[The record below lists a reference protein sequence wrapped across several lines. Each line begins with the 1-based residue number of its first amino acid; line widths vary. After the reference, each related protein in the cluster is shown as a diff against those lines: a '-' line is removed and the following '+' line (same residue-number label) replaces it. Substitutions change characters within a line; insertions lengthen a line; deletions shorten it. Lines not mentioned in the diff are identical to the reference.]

1 MTNDPLKI
9 HNVRRYSSVHKS
21 TTNLLSNDPNEAQY
35 SSPDLQSIN
44 SSSNDQEN
52 LIRFSIRSDQRNPLP
67 NYFDKIISPP
77 NHSQKQSQPLSN
89 ENNRVHPSVSVQ
101 RISRSSTYRKQI
113 NIPVNDQ
120 YRRSRI
126 SVPQELYRAPNKLRR
141 RVQQAQRVQQH
152 LQLQLHQQAQQHQQH
167 QQLQARAHQQHTLE
181 VQQSLILVSHLM
193 INNYMFKMSL
203 IILGNDLQWNQT
215 GAVVVNQFKNAA
227 ALYIGTND
235 TLYVSDAGNN
245 HVQQW
250 SQCATSAETIAGS
263 NTSNSGS
270 TSTLFD
276 SPDDITFDKYGY
288 MYVADHNN
296 HRVQRFPPNS
306 NIGTTV
312 AGTGTKSGALTDL
325 DHLAAIDVDDNLNI
339 YIADIHND
347 RIVKWASNATSGTVV
362 VSNSLIDKSYDILLS
377 PSSSNQVYT
386 SNSDK
391 DKVYIWTFGNN
402 SPTSTLSQVN
412 ATKNALAKPKGMVFD
427 PYGNLYVVDSDNDRV
442 VMYCANSAVGIVVVG
457 G

>member
-1 MTNDPLKI
+1 
-9 HNVRRYSSVHKS
+9 
-21 TTNLLSNDPNEAQY
+21 
-35 SSPDLQSIN
+35 
-44 SSSNDQEN
+44 
-52 LIRFSIRSDQRNPLP
+52 
-67 NYFDKIISPP
+67 
-77 NHSQKQSQPLSN
+77 
-89 ENNRVHPSVSVQ
+89 
-101 RISRSSTYRKQI
+101 
-113 NIPVNDQ
+113 
-120 YRRSRI
+120 
-126 SVPQELYRAPNKLRR
+126 LRR

-167 QQLQARAHQQHTLE
+167 QQLQAQAHQQHVTRINAFFSFRIHDEMYIFLFIKATTTTTT
-181 VQQSLILVSHLM
+181 VTDILSC
-193 INNYMFKMSL
+193 IPNTGSSTISNTC
-203 IILGNDLQWNQT
+203 NDLQWNQT

-312 AGTGTKSGALTDL
+312 AGTGTKSSALTDL
-325 DHLAAIDVDDNLNI
+325 DHLSAIDVDDNLNI

-402 SPTSTLSQVN
+402 SPTSTLSQVS

-457 G
+457 GSSTTPDLDKPTAVALDSNLNLYVAISGGTKVAEFARL